1 MLGLKN
7 EIKLVR
13 HREGRN
19 WACAEGL
26 WPQEAECVEGI
37 RKMRA
42 DGRRG
47 KCSHKERVD
56 SHVKNYYVYF

>member
-13 HREGRN
+13 HREVRN

-37 RKMRA
+37 RKMRG
-42 DGRRG
+42 DGRGG
-47 KCSHKERVD
+47 KCRSQRKG
-56 SHVKNYYVYF
+56 